1 MAVKDL
7 IVLVADSNM
16 EYTIRAGLERPKSLG
31 IRPVTVDFSVHVQ
44 RDGGVRST
52 GAEVV
57 RLRRR
62 AYSHALMVLDYD
74 GSGAQEA
81 PEELEARLDGELRP
95 VWGSNAKT
103 IAIVPE
109 LEAWIWGS
117 DNALKP
123 VLGWSHEVSIRQWV
137 SVAGFTVSNE
147 GKPDPPK
154 EAFEAVLRECQVPR
168 SSAVYANIA
177 GRISIPRCTDP
188 ALKRLRDQ
196 LRAWFPPADTTC

>member
-7 IVLVADSNM
+7 IVLVADKNM

-31 IRPVTVDFSVHVQ
+31 VRPITFEILQHVQ

-52 GAEVV
+52 GPELI

-62 AYSHALMVLDYD
+62 AYSHALVVLDYE
-74 GSGAQEA
+74 GSGAQES
-81 PEELEARLDGELRP
+81 PQDLELDLDRQLST
-95 VWGSNAKT
+95 VWGNDVKA

-109 LEAWIWGS
+109 LESWVWGS
-117 DNALKP
+117 DNALRP
-123 VLGWSHEVSIRQWV
+123 ALAWPHELSIRAWV
-137 SVAGFTVSNE
+137 SEAGFTVSNE
-147 GKPDPPK
+147 GKPDRPK

-177 GRISIPRCTDP
+177 RRISIPRCTDP

-196 LRAWFPPADTTC
+196 LRTWFPPADTTG